1 MAVARLLHLD
11 GMRSEQRLSG
21 NRWCL
26 APLDQTCPASTT
38 SRAPKVNQ
46 TWETPRRLE
55 CGQERERMEE
65 QVWNHVNLAAHQ
77 MRVDVVKEGV
87 EVGE

>member
-1 MAVARLLHLD
+1 
-11 GMRSEQRLSG
+11 
-21 NRWCL
+21 
-26 APLDQTCPASTT
+26 
-38 SRAPKVNQ
+38 
-46 TWETPRRLE
+46 
-55 CGQERERMEE
+55 MEE